1 MEQIESVRCSRSHED
16 AVFECDRIKFEH
28 KLIHEH
34 HFVPRREKGAD
45 HYAICCITCSD
56 CYCHI
61 CGKILVA
68 STDNSAYNRNYSWV
82 IFGEKVKAMT

>member
-1 MEQIESVRCSRSHED
+1 MKQIKSVRCSMSHEG
-16 AVFECDRIKFEH
+16 AVVECDRIQSEH

-34 HFVPRREKGAD
+34 HFVPRRVKGAD
-45 HYAICCITCSD
+45 HFAICCITCDD

-68 STDNSAYNRNYSWV
+68 FTDSSALQP
-82 IFGEKVKAMT
+82 